1 MNRLTILGG
10 GPAGLGAAFYA
21 NRANVPFVLCER
33 SGALG
38 GMCRTFRHGEH
49 SYDSGAHRFHAR
61 DSEITRDLVELMG
74 DELVSV
80 SAPSIVWD
88 HGRFIDFP
96 PTPLS
101 VLSSYPL
108 REVLGIGFELLGVRL
123 RPQPRLSFQDFAIS
137 QFGETLS
144 RRILLNYSEKLWGLP
159 AAQLSPDVA
168 TRRLS
173 GMTLRSLFFELLMPA
188 KKTTHIDGSFLYP
201 RQGYGRIADSLA
213 SELPIDSIRVG
224 HEVEALE
231 CVKGRIT
238 RIRFTG
244 GESIT
249 PPGRILSTL
258 PLTLMVKLL
267 GDELPEEAR
276 RAARELRFRHIRL
289 IFIRLARSQLSPNA
303 SIYVPD
309 PEFCISRLYEP
320 KNRSAYMAPDK
331 ETSLVVEVPCF
342 QEDAI
347 DRLTPDE
354 LAERVVSELVQL
366 SLISRDEI
374 LEWKHHYLANAY
386 PVYTRNYAERVSTIR
401 DALKPIVNLD
411 TIGRAGLFHYS
422 HLHDQLRFGKDYVDQ
437 LLSDTSDSGGMEQ
450 RTA

>member
-1 MNRLTILGG
+1 MNQLTILGG

-21 NRANVPFVLCER
+21 HRAKVPFALYER
-33 SGALG
+33 SHALG

-74 DELVSV
+74 DELISV

-101 VLSSYPL
+101 VLSSYPIT
-108 REVLGIGFELLGVRL
+108 EVIGIGFELLGVRL
-123 RPQPRLSFQDFAIS
+123 RPQPCVSFQDFAIS

-159 AAQLSPDVA
+159 ADQLSPDVA

-173 GMTLRSLFFELLMPA
+173 GMTLRSLFFELLMPG

-201 RQGYGRIADSLA
+201 RRGYGRIADSLA
-213 SELPIDSIRVG
+213 AELPPDSIRIG

-231 CVKGRIT
+231 CSQGRIT

-244 GESIT
+244 GETIT

-258 PLTLMVKLL
+258 PLTLLVGLL
-267 GDELPEEAR
+267 RDELPEEAR
-276 RAARELRFRHIRL
+276 RAAGELRFRHIRL
-289 IFIRLARSQLSPNA
+289 IFIRLGRSRLSPNA

-320 KNRSAYMAPDK
+320 KNRSSYMAPEH

-342 QEDAI
+342 SGDPI

-354 LAERVVSELVQL
+354 LGQRVISELAQL
-366 SLISRDEI
+366 SLIGRDEVI
-374 LEWKHHYLANAY
+374 EWKHHYLANAY
-386 PVYTRNYAERVSTIR
+386 PVYTRSFGGANVENARVGEVRVGGSGERPR
-401 DALKPIVNLD
+401 
-411 TIGRAGLFHYS
+411 
-422 HLHDQLRFGKDYVDQ
+422 
-437 LLSDTSDSGGMEQ
+437 
-450 RTA
+450 

>member
-1 MNRLTILGG
+1 MNQLTILGG

-21 NRANVPFVLCER
+21 TRANVPFLLFER

-74 DELVSV
+74 DELISV
-80 SAPSIVWD
+80 NAPSIVWD

-108 REVLGIGFELLGVRL
+108 KEVMGIGFELLGVKL
-123 RPQPRLSFQDFAIS
+123 RPQPCVSFQDFAIS

-159 AAQLSPDVA
+159 ADQLSADVA

-173 GMTLRSLFFELLMPA
+173 GMTLRSLFFELLMPG

-201 RQGYGRIADSLA
+201 RQGYGRITDSLA
-213 SELPIDSIRVG
+213 SKLPVASIRFG

-231 CVKGRIT
+231 CSKGMVT

-244 GESIT
+244 GETIT

-258 PLTLMVKLL
+258 PLTSLVKLL
-267 GDELPEEAR
+267 GDELPEEAH
-276 RAARELRFRHIRL
+276 RAASELSFRHVRL
-289 IFIRLARSQLSPNA
+289 IFIRLGRSQLSPNA
-303 SIYVPD
+303 SIYIPD
-309 PEFCISRLYEP
+309 PEFCISRLCEP
-320 KNRSAYMAPDK
+320 KNRSSYMAPDN
-331 ETSLVVEVPCF
+331 ETSLVIEVPCF
-342 QEDAI
+342 SDDPI
-347 DRLTPDE
+347 DLLSPDD
-354 LAERVVSELVQL
+354 LAERVISELVQL
-366 SLISRDEI
+366 SLIGRDEVI
-374 LEWKHHYLANAY
+374 ESKHHYLANAY
-386 PVYTRNYAERVSTIR
+386 PVYTQNYAERVSTIR
-401 DALKPIVNLD
+401 DSLKPIVNLD
-411 TIGRAGLFHYS
+411 TIGRAGLFYYS
-422 HLHDQLRFGKDYVDQ
+422 HLHDQLRFGKNYVAS
-437 LLSDTSDSGGMEQ
+437 LLNRDGSRLEASSI
-450 RTA
+450 

>member
-21 NRANVPFVLCER
+21 NRANVPFVLFER

-38 GMCRTFRHGEH
+38 GMCRTFRHGAH

-61 DSEITRDLVELMG
+61 DSEVTRDLVELMG
-74 DELVSV
+74 DELVAV
-80 SAPSIVWD
+80 DAPSIVWD

-108 REVLGIGFELLGVRL
+108 REVIGIGFELLGVRL
-123 RPQPRLSFQDFAIS
+123 RPQPCTSFQDFAIS
-137 QFGETLS
+137 QFGETLAH
-144 RRILLNYSEKLWGLP
+144 RILLNYSEKLWGLP
-159 AAQLSPDVA
+159 ADQLSPDVA

-173 GMTLRSLFFELLMPA
+173 GMTLRSLFFELLMPG
-188 KKTTHIDGSFLYP
+188 KKTTHIDGRFLYP
-201 RQGYGRIADSLA
+201 RQGYGRIADLLA
-213 SELPIDSIRVG
+213 SKLPVASIRVG

-231 CVKGRIT
+231 CSKGRVT

-244 GESIT
+244 GGTIT

-258 PLTLMVKLL
+258 PLTLLVKLL
-267 GDELPEEAR
+267 GDELPEGPR
-276 RAARELRFRHIRL
+276 RAAGELRFRHVRL
-289 IFIRLARSQLSPNA
+289 IFIRLGRSQLSSNA
-303 SIYVPD
+303 SIYIPD

-320 KNRSAYMAPDK
+320 KNRSSYMAPDD

-342 QEDAI
+342 SDDPV

-354 LAERVVSELVQL
+354 LAERVVSELAQL
-366 SLISRDEI
+366 SLISRDEVI
-374 LEWKHHYLANAY
+374 EWKHHYLANAY
-386 PVYTRNYAERVSTIR
+386 PVYTQNYAERV
-401 DALKPIVNLD
+401 KIVR
-411 TIGRAGLFHYS
+411 ISAARGRP
-422 HLHDQLRFGKDYVDQ
+422 
-437 LLSDTSDSGGMEQ
+437 
-450 RTA
+450 

>member
-1 MNRLTILGG
+1 MNQLTILGG

-21 NRANVPFVLCER
+21 NRASVPFVLFER

-38 GMCRTFRHGEH
+38 GMCRTFRHGAH

-88 HGRFIDFP
+88 QGRFIDFP
-96 PTPLS
+96 PTPLG

-108 REVLGIGFELLGVRL
+108 KEVVGIGFELLGVKL
-123 RPQPRLSFQDFAIS
+123 RPQRSISFQDFAIS

-159 AAQLSPDVA
+159 ADQLSPDVA

-173 GMTLRSLFFELLMPA
+173 GMTLRSLFFELLMPG

-201 RQGYGRIADSLA
+201 RQGYGRIVDSLA
-213 SELPIDSIRVG
+213 SKLPTDSIRVG
-224 HEVEALE
+224 CEVEAIE
-231 CVKGRIT
+231 CSKGMVT
-238 RIRFTG
+238 RIRFSG
-244 GESIT
+244 GETIK

-258 PLTLMVKLL
+258 PLTLLVKLL
-267 GDELPEEAR
+267 GDALSEKAH
-276 RAARELRFRHIRL
+276 RAAGELRFRHVRL
-289 IFIRLARSQLSPNA
+289 IFIRLRRSQLSPNA

-320 KNRSAYMAPDK
+320 KNRSSYMAPDN

-342 QEDAI
+342 SDDPI
-347 DRLTPDE
+347 DRLTSDE
-354 LAERVVSELVQL
+354 LAERVISELVQL
-366 SLISRDEI
+366 SLISRDEAI
-374 LEWKHHYLANAY
+374 EWKHHYLANAY
-386 PVYTRNYAERVSTIR
+386 PVYTHNYAERVSTIR

-411 TIGRAGLFHYS
+411 TIGRAGLFNYS
-422 HLHDQLRFGKDYVDQ
+422 HLHDQLRLAKDYVER
-437 LLSDTSDSGGMEQ
+437 LLDRDGPRLEASSI
-450 RTA
+450 

>member
-1 MNRLTILGG
+1 MNQLTILGG

-21 NRANVPFVLCER
+21 NRAKVPFVLFER

-80 SAPSIVWD
+80 NAPSIVWD

-108 REVLGIGFELLGVRL
+108 KEVIGIGFELLGVRL
-123 RPQPRLSFQDFAIS
+123 RPQPCVSFQDFAIS

-159 AAQLSPDVA
+159 ADQLSPDVA

-173 GMTLRSLFFELLMPA
+173 GMTLRSLFFELLMPG

-201 RQGYGRIADSLA
+201 RHGYGRIADSLA
-213 SELPIDSIRVG
+213 SKLPVDSICVG

-231 CVKGRIT
+231 CSKGRVT
-238 RIRFTG
+238 RIRFAD
-244 GESIT
+244 GEMIT
-249 PPGRILSTL
+249 PAGRILSTL
-258 PLTLMVKLL
+258 PLTLLVKLL
-267 GDELPEEAR
+267 GDELSENAR
-276 RAARELRFRHIRL
+276 RAAGELRFRHVRL
-289 IFIRLARSQLSPNA
+289 IFIRLGKAQLSPNA
-303 SIYVPD
+303 SIYIPD

-320 KNRSAYMAPDK
+320 KNRSSYMAPDN

-342 QEDAI
+342 SDDPI

-354 LAERVVSELVQL
+354 LGERVVSELVQL
-366 SLISRDEI
+366 SLISRAEVI
-374 LEWKHHYLANAY
+374 EWKHHYLANAY
-386 PVYTRNYAERVSTIR
+386 PLYTRNYAERVTIIR

-411 TIGRAGLFHYS
+411 TIGRAGLFQYS
-422 HLHDQLRFGKDYVDQ
+422 HLHDQLRFAKDYVDG
-437 LLSDTSDSGGMEQ
+437 LLSLDGPRLEASSI
-450 RTA
+450 

>member
-1 MNRLTILGG
+1 MNELTILGG
-10 GPAGLGAAFYA
+10 GPAGGTFYA
-21 NRANVPFVLCER
+21 NRANVPFALFER

-49 SYDSGAHRFHAR
+49 YYDSGAHRFHAR
-61 DSEITRDLVELMG
+61 DREITRDLVELMG

-108 REVLGIGFELLGVRL
+108 KEVVGIGFELLGVKL
-123 RPQPRLSFQDFAIS
+123 RPQPCISFQDFAFS

-159 AAQLSPDVA
+159 ADQLSPDVA

-173 GMTLRSLFFELLMPA
+173 GMTLRSLFFELLMPG

-213 SELPIDSIRVG
+213 GKLPVDSIRVG

-231 CVKGRIT
+231 CSKGMVT

-244 GESIT
+244 GETIT

-258 PLTLMVKLL
+258 PLTSLVKLL
-267 GDELPEEAR
+267 GDELPAKAHK
-276 RAARELRFRHIRL
+276 AASELRFRHVRL
-289 IFIRLARSQLSPNA
+289 IFIRLGRSQLSPNA

-309 PEFCISRLYEP
+309 PDFCLSRLYEP
-320 KNRSAYMAPDK
+320 KNRSSFMAPDN

-342 QEDAI
+342 SNDPI

-354 LAERVVSELVQL
+354 LAERVVSELVHL
-366 SLISRDEI
+366 SLISRDEVI
-374 LEWKHHYLANAY
+374 EWKHHYLANAY
-386 PVYTRNYAERVSTIR
+386 PVYTPNYAARVSIIR
-401 DALKPIVNLD
+401 DALNAIVNLD

-422 HLHDQLRFGKDYVDQ
+422 HLHDQLRLGKDYVDG
-437 LLSDTSDSGGMEQ
+437 LLSRDGPRLEVSSM
-450 RTA
+450 

>member
-21 NRANVPFVLCER
+21 NRANVPFVLFER

-61 DSEITRDLVELMG
+61 DSEITRDLVKLMG
-74 DELVSV
+74 DELISV

-88 HGRFIDFP
+88 HGRFVDFP

-108 REVLGIGFELLGVRL
+108 KEVVGIGFELLGVRL
-123 RPQPRLSFQDFAIS
+123 RPQPCVSFQDFAIS

-159 AAQLSPDVA
+159 ADQLSPDVA

-173 GMTLRSLFFELLMPA
+173 GMTLRSLFFELLMPG
-188 KKTTHIDGSFLYP
+188 KTTTHIDGSFLYP
-201 RQGYGRIADSLA
+201 RQGYGRIADLLA
-213 SELPIDSIRVG
+213 STLPIDSICVG
-224 HEVEALE
+224 HEVEAFE
-231 CVKGRIT
+231 CNKGRVT

-244 GESIT
+244 GGTIT

-258 PLTLMVKLL
+258 PLTLLVKLL
-267 GDELPEEAR
+267 GDELPEGAR
-276 RAARELRFRHIRL
+276 RAASELRFRHVRL
-289 IFIRLARSQLSPNA
+289 IFIRLGRSQLSPNA
-303 SIYVPD
+303 SIYIPD

-320 KNRSAYMAPDK
+320 KNRSSYMSPDN
-331 ETSLVVEVPCF
+331 ETSVVIEVPCF
-342 QEDAI
+342 SDDPI
-347 DRLTPDE
+347 DRLTPDD
-354 LAERVVSELVQL
+354 LAERVISELVQL
-366 SLISRDEI
+366 SLISRDEVI
-374 LEWKHHYLANAY
+374 EWKHHYLANAY
-386 PVYTRNYAERVSTIR
+386 PVYTQNYAARVGIIR

-422 HLHDQLRFGKDYVDQ
+422 HLHDQLRFGKDYVDG
-437 LLSDTSDSGGMEQ
+437 LLSRDEPRLEASSI
-450 RTA
+450 

>member
-1 MNRLTILGG
+1 MNQLTILGG

-21 NRANVPFVLCER
+21 HRANLAFVLFER
-33 SGALG
+33 SGTLG

-61 DSEITRDLVELMG
+61 DQEVTRDLVDLMG
-74 DELVSV
+74 DELVAV
-80 SAPSIVWD
+80 DAPSIVWD

-108 REVLGIGFELLGVRL
+108 REVIGIGFELLGVRL
-123 RPQPRLSFQDFAIS
+123 RPQPCVSFQDFAIS

-159 AAQLSPDVA
+159 ADQLSPDVA

-173 GMTLRSLFFELLMPA
+173 GMTLRSLFVELMMPG

-201 RQGYGRIADSLA
+201 RGGYGRIADSL
-213 SELPIDSIRVG
+213 SSKLPVDSIHVG

-231 CVKGRIT
+231 CSKDSVT
-238 RIRFTG
+238 RIRFAG
-244 GESIT
+244 GETFT

-258 PLTLMVKLL
+258 PLTLLAKLL
-267 GDELPEEAR
+267 GDELPEAAR
-276 RAARELRFRHIRL
+276 RAAGELRFRHIRL
-289 IFIRLARSQLSPNA
+289 VFIRLGRSRLSANA
-303 SIYVPD
+303 SIYIPD

-320 KNRSAYMAPDK
+320 KNRSSHMAPDH

-342 QEDAI
+342 SDDPI
-347 DRLTPDE
+347 DRLTADE
-354 LAERVVSELVQL
+354 LAERVISELVQL
-366 SLISRDEI
+366 SLIGRDEVI
-374 LEWKHHYLANAY
+374 EWKHHYLANAY
-386 PVYTRNYAERVSTIR
+386 PVYTQNYADRVTIIR
-401 DALKPIVNLD
+401 DALRQIGNLD

-422 HLHDQLRFGKDYVDQ
+422 HLHDQLRFGKDYIEV
-437 LLSDTSDSGGMEQ
+437 LLTRDGPRLEPSSI
-450 RTA
+450 